1 MLAVSLEGWRRP
13 KESISLS
20 KSIKESSCVL
30 PNLKLPRPIARLV
43 IRSSTQPKKNW
54 RVVTNGIKSVS
65 NAVKNFKIRELFFRK
80 TEIFVYL

>member
-43 IRSSTQPKKNW
+43 IRSSTQLKKNW

-65 NAVKNFKIRELFFRK
+65 NAVKKYF
-80 TEIFVYL
+80 

>member
-54 RVVTNGIKSVS
+54 RVVTSGIKSVS
-65 NAVKNFKIRELFFRK
+65 NAVKKNSKLNNFLGK
-80 TEIFVYL
+80 TDFVYF